1 MTGEKEGEGQGERD
15 RIGVRGSPFP
25 FFLPSF
31 LPNVDNLRTK
41 ESKFSS
47 LSEDDEK
54 KGKERARARGQG
66 SENAIFSYSAG
77 LHCLQL
83 ELKD

>member
-31 LPNVDNLRTK
+31 LPNVDNLRAK

-47 LSEDDEK
+47 LSDDDDEK
-54 KGKERARARGQG
+54 KGTWARARADKVLRTP
-66 SENAIFSYSAG
+66 FSHIPPASIACS
-77 LHCLQL
+77 LN
-83 ELKD
+83 